1 MYFLVAINI
10 KQFWIIPKEKYIPP
24 LIILNLSIKSFVN
37 PFVNIALAFFD
48 SLFNSFL
55 FDVTYFS
62 LLLKSVLFPKLAT
75 SLLLAKFACFDLA
88 AIFSNVNLLN
98 AGVVIYLSWLWSVIF
113 FLISWIFVL

>member
-1 MYFLVAINI
+1 MYFLVTINT

-24 LIILNLSIKSFVN
+24 FVD
-37 PFVNIALAFFD
+37 IALAFFD

-55 FDVTYFS
+55 FDGTYFS
-62 LLLKSVLFPKLAT
+62 LLLKYVLFTKLAT

-98 AGVVIYLSWLWSVIF
+98 ARVAIYLSWLWSAIF

>member
-1 MYFLVAINI
+1 MYFLVAINT
-10 KQFWIIPKEKYIPP
+10 KQFWIIPKEKCIPP
-24 LIILNLSIKSFVN
+24 FVD
-37 PFVNIALAFFD
+37 IALAFFD

-62 LLLKSVLFPKLAT
+62 LLLKSFLFPKLAT